1 MGSAPGVARRGRRRS
16 RPARHDAERR
26 SFFRRNFLPPTVFGL
41 VVLVILVAAVTGFAG
56 AVLWAV
62 NDSEYIRQGAPAAP
76 PPDRSRADE
85 VLAESETTTTTKPDL
100 TSDGVAEKL
109 GPSVWSV
116 TTLDSAGQPVGGSA
130 FTVGASGNRGL
141 LVTSLSIVEASTRE
155 PGPEIQVKGTSFE
168 GAATLW
174 TWDERRDLAL
184 LVVDRGNAPALEWA
198 ADTPLAPGDR
208 IFALGDDRQVR
219 QGTVVNV
226 MPGSI
231 EHDVVVDD
239 TLRGGPL
246 VNRKGE
252 LVAVSSAAYTGGGTP
267 TDTAYFGVPIQDSC
281 GRVLR
286 CGGGSPAP
294 AAAADRPDT
303 TTTVRPRGTVPTRS

>member
-1 MGSAPGVARRGRRRS
+1 
-16 RPARHDAERR
+16 
-26 SFFRRNFLPPTVFGL
+26 
-41 VVLVILVAAVTGFAG
+41 
-56 AVLWAV
+56 
-62 NDSEYIRQGAPAAP
+62 
-76 PPDRSRADE
+76 
-85 VLAESETTTTTKPDL
+85 
-100 TSDGVAEKL
+100 VAENL

-116 TTLDSAGQPVGGSA
+116 TTLDSAGQPIGGSA
-130 FTVGASGNRGL
+130 FTVGASGSRGL
-141 LVTSLSIVEASTRE
+141 LLTSLSIVEASTRE

-198 ADTPLAPGDR
+198 ADIPLAPGDR
-208 IFALGDDRQVR
+208 IFALGGDQQVR
-219 QGTVVNV
+219 HGTVVNV
-226 MPGSI
+226 TPGSI

-294 AAAADRPDT
+294 APAADRPNT
-303 TTTVRPRGTVPTRS
+303 TTTVRPGGTVSTRS